1 MFGVYRF
8 TLASLV
14 LLTHLWPS
22 AYHHAGLYA
31 VFSFYML
38 SGYLM
43 TFIMNEKY
51 GFKNKG
57 ITKYLVNR
65 ALRIYPTY
73 LICMGL
79 TAALVYAFPWLT
91 WQLSRS
97 VTMPGSLHQ
106 WFSNIF
112 IIGLDGFTRGRFV
125 PQAWSLYVEI
135 IFYLLIGLV
144 LARKKAFVVTWLIF
158 GIISTMYLSGGE
170 VRDTVFSITAG
181 SLPFS
186 LGATV
191 YYFKDEF
198 GTARP
203 AFLIIAVVL
212 YLLNISNLAGSV
224 HESGMYLS
232 LYLSFLLLIVLKD
245 LKIPSLKKIDN
256 LLGDLS
262 YPMYVSHFLAGLLV
276 LWAFF
281 PNVPRHRG
289 VDFFIL
295 AYGYTLIISYVLHV
309 SVEKRINSIRE
320 RVKQ

>member
-1 MFGVYRF
+1 
-8 TLASLV
+8 
-14 LLTHLWPS
+14 
-22 AYHHAGLYA
+22 
-31 VFSFYML
+31 
-38 SGYLM
+38 
-43 TFIMNEKY
+43 MNEKY

-97 VTMPGSLHQ
+97 VTMPGSLHL

-112 IIGLDGFTRGRFV
+112 IIGLDGFSRGRFV

-144 LARKKAFVVTWLIF
+144 LARKKALVVAWLIF

-245 LKIPSLKKIDN
+245 LKRPSPKRSTTFWVISLIPCMYLISSPGFLCSGPFSRTYHDTGGSISSSL
-256 LLGDLS
+256 
-262 YPMYVSHFLAGLLV
+262 PMGTPSSFHTCFTCPSKNAST
-276 LWAFF
+276 
-281 PNVPRHRG
+281 R
-289 VDFFIL
+289 
-295 AYGYTLIISYVLHV
+295 
-309 SVEKRINSIRE
+309 
-320 RVKQ
+320 